1 MGSICLLICLF
12 ENQSGLGSKHTI
24 RERLSVLATKGFV
37 KFLRDPSEFGYP
49 MTRSRFGYLCVEG
62 MQFGT
67 PVDHVDPVT
76 GEVTTET
83 RPVLPSHFKCPQSGL
98 SLQVENPT
106 VWVYPEGA
114 EDDPCH
120 MSEA

>member
-1 MGSICLLICLF
+1 
-12 ENQSGLGSKHTI
+12 
-24 RERLSVLATKGFV
+24 
-37 KFLRDPSEFGYP
+37 

-67 PVDHVDPVT
+67 PVDHIDPVT

-83 RPVLPSHFKCPQSGL
+83 RPVLPSHFKCPQSGV